1 MKTLIAIPCFD
12 TVHVEFVRSFMD
24 LKKPEGTT
32 FSFIP
37 GTLIYEARNLIA
49 QKAVE
54 NGFDR
59 VLWLD
64 SDMIIPPDALEVLTA
79 DMEEHRADL
88 VTALYFR
95 RKPPTNPVLSND
107 LYWRVNDDGNVET
120 GATSYVDYPE
130 NAVFPIR
137 GTGFGCCL
145 TSRNLLRK
153 MVEVYGS
160 PFTPLMGM
168 GEDFAFCWRADKA
181 GFKMRCDSRVKCG
194 HIGAYAYTEADFFMQ
209 TGRDAK
215 NPRKVCKTC
224 EYGRSDICND
234 HGETIINHEKHS
246 CAEWRE
252 RIRREYE

>member
-1 MKTLIAIPCFD
+1 MKTLIAIPTHD
-12 TVHVEFVRSFMD
+12 NVPVMFVKTFLD
-24 LKKPEGTT
+24 LIKPEGTT
-32 FSFIP
+32 YSIIP

-54 NGFDR
+54 NNFDA

-64 SDMIIPPDALEVLTA
+64 SDMIVPRDALIRLSE
-79 DMEEHRADL
+79 DMEKYRADL

-120 GATSYVDYPE
+120 GATAYIDYPK

-153 MVEVYGS
+153 MVEMYGS

-181 GFKMRCDSRVKCG
+181 GFRLRCDSRVKCG
-194 HIGAYAYTEADFFMQ
+194 HIGSVVFDERAFMAQ
-209 TGRDAK
+209 RGE
-215 NPRKVCKTC
+215 RK
-224 EYGRSDICND
+224 DD
-234 HGETIINHEKHS
+234 GE
-246 CAEWRE
+246 
-252 RIRREYE
+252 